1 MVREQALRAY
11 QHQRAFLPDYGMQA
25 EKAGPVDASLC
36 RARILIVNDDP
47 DMRRTLSDYLG
58 QHNMSVTIA
67 SGKQDMALLLSAE
80 RFSIII
86 LDWQLGQ
93 EDGLDLL
100 RDLRAR
106 TSLPIILLTGG
117 QNDFVDRVV
126 GLELGADDSITTPF
140 SMRELLARVRAVL
153 RRTEAP
159 AEDSREP
166 ARDKT
171 QSRLRFGKWTLDKR
185 MRQLADVEDE
195 PVALTKGE
203 YTLLLAFLDAPSRPL
218 SREHL
223 LQATR
228 VHEDVFDRSIDVQ
241 ILRLRRKLDTDPGM
255 PSVIRTERGVGYVFT
270 LPVVSLH

>member
-1 MVREQALRAY
+1 MAREQALRAY
-11 QHQRAFLPDYGMQA
+11 QHQRAFLPDYGLQA
-25 EKAGPVDASLC
+25 EKARPVDASLC

-47 DMRRTLSDYLG
+47 DMRRMLSDYLR
-58 QHNMSVTIA
+58 QHNMSVTTA

-86 LDWQLGQ
+86 LDRQIGQ

-117 QNDFVDRVV
+117 QNDLIDRVV
-126 GLELGADDSITTPF
+126 GLELGADDSITKPF
-140 SMRELLARVRAVL
+140 SMRELLARVGAVL

-166 ARDKT
+166 TRDKT
-171 QSRLRFGKWTLDKR
+171 QQRLRFGKWTLDKR
-185 MRQLADVEDE
+185 MRQLADAEDD
-195 PVALTKGE
+195 PVALTKSE
-203 YTLLLAFLDAPSRPL
+203 YTLLLAFLDAPGRPL

-241 ILRLRRKLDTDPGM
+241 ILRLRRKLDTDPGV

-270 LPVVSLH
+270 LPVDAA